1 MTLRMILALS
11 LTFALQ
17 QTPTPLQPSAQVP
30 KPMGTTPTAC
40 LKEVRDYT
48 AARRAEVPPA
58 VPVSPAAP
66 NPQAT
71 AQNQARSQQLNQ
83 ITVDKTA
90 LAKACASQFEVKTAA
105 DAEVTNLSLLY
116 TEAAQPDL
124 AKAAIERAIAL
135 KTQAPT
141 DRATTLSTAISSI
154 LREPK
159 GDERNARL
167 ETLVDEL
174 DTLPNTFFAQKFA
187 AHQSMNTY
195 YRNDDI
201 DAGIIT
207 HSTWLIDAAK
217 SCDPDARKIYAPRVV
232 TAYIDMAEAW
242 AGQGMNDKAL
252 DLLRQAP
259 KDLPDVPNVEKTV
272 APTLARY
279 MIVGTPGAA
288 ITAPVWLNLPAGTTE
303 LAMPGTVTLLE
314 FSAHWCGPCKESY
327 PGINRLRATYES
339 KGFRVVL
346 ATELY
351 GYFAGDQDRNLSA
364 EAEIAHDRVYFAEH
378 GLDVP
383 IAIGDKTA
391 PATRNADGTSTYHQ
405 DPNSDH
411 YKVGGIPQIQL
422 VDKHGK
428 IRLIMVGYD
437 DANEAKL
444 ATLIEALIKEK

>member
-1 MTLRMILALS
+1 MLVALS
-11 LTFALQ
+11 LAVALQ
-17 QTPTPLQPSAQVP
+17 QAPAPLQPSAQVP
-30 KPMGTTPTAC
+30 KPAGTTPTAC

-48 AARRAEVPPA
+48 AKRRAEIPPTA
-58 VPVSPAAP
+58 QPAQAASDPAA
-66 NPQAT
+66 AALAL
-71 AQNQARSQQLNQ
+71 AQNQARAQQFNQ

-90 LAKACASQFEVKTAA
+90 LAKSCAAQFDVKTAA
-105 DAEVTNLSLLY
+105 DAELANLSLLY
-116 TEAAQPDL
+116 SEAAQNDL
-124 AKAAIERAIAL
+124 AKAAIERAITI
-135 KTQAPT
+135 KGQAPA
-141 DRATTLSTAISSI
+141 DRAATLSTAISAI
-154 LREPK
+154 MREPK

-174 DTLPNTFFAQKFA
+174 DTLPATFFAQKFA
-187 AHQSMNTY
+187 AHQTMNGY
-195 YRNDDI
+195 YRGDDI
-201 DAGIIT
+201 DAGIIK

-232 TAYIDMAEAW
+232 SAYIDMAEAW

-259 KDLPDVPNVEKTV
+259 KDLSDVPNVEKSI

-279 MIVGTPGAA
+279 MIVGTAGAPL
-288 ITAPVWLNLPAGTTE
+288 TAPAWLNMPAGTRDLPMT
-303 LAMPGTVTLLE
+303 GKVTLLE

-339 KGFRVVL
+339 KGFRVVI

-351 GYFAGDQDRNLSA
+351 GYFSAERNLA
-364 EAEIAHDRVYFAEH
+364 PETEIDRDRAYFAEH
-378 GLDVP
+378 GLNVP
-383 IAIGDKTA
+383 IAIGDKTPA
-391 PATRNADGTSTYHQ
+391 ATRNADGSYTYHK

-411 YKVGGIPQIQL
+411 YEVGGIPQIQL
-422 VDKHGK
+422 IDKHGK

-444 ATLIEALIKEK
+444 ATLIEGLLKEK